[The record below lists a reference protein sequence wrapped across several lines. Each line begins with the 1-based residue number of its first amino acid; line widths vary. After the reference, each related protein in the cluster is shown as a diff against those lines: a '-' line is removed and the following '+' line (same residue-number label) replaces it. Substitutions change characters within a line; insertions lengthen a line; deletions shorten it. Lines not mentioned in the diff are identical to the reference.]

1 MFGALRSSR
10 NELESKRSHGSNGT
24 RSTSS
29 TSLARR
35 AIPAGLGFIGLD
47 QVTGMV
53 DAWGED
59 DRKLV
64 RGLRFPRDAYSVT
77 VTVVFHGWA

>member
-1 MFGALRSSR
+1 
-10 NELESKRSHGSNGT
+10 
-24 RSTSS
+24 
-29 TSLARR
+29 
-35 AIPAGLGFIGLD
+35 
-47 QVTGMV
+47 MV